1 MCTCTCTCTCMY
13 KHVYCNMRDVY
24 DMPYSNPDF
33 QKKWTPDKP
42 DTDNYKI
49 WGIINVSSIQCILER
64 LFYLFWWP
72 LESKLAVKE
81 PVYFGGGRW
90 CKSCHLDWSMIRW
103 VSTMYSLTS
112 WQKTTESVVLRENPG
127 GKSELWPIIHFKHV
141 EKLSIP
147 LWNKGNRYIII
158 IIYNIYIY
166 TFLNNH
172 WVLQLPTVEV
182 LWIISPRFRYLPSV
196 ATEWGAERGEAPQR
210 TDAAAA
216 VPSSAGLIEQGAL
229 RKTGP
234 GWSVDQPIPSW
245 RVIPRRLSAR
255 KRSCK
260 TQKLS
265 QSPPAFTQYI
275 YITLGILS
283 QETSTEKSKLGRKG
297 APKDE
302 PTTKP
307 SEE

>member
-1 MCTCTCTCTCMY
+1 MHIYLYMSMYMCTCTCACTCTCTCMY

-158 IIYNIYIY
+158 I
-166 TFLNNH
+166 
-172 WVLQLPTVEV
+172 
-182 LWIISPRFRYLPSV
+182 
-196 ATEWGAERGEAPQR
+196 
-210 TDAAAA
+210 
-216 VPSSAGLIEQGAL
+216 
-229 RKTGP
+229 
-234 GWSVDQPIPSW
+234 
-245 RVIPRRLSAR
+245 
-255 KRSCK
+255 
-260 TQKLS
+260 
-265 QSPPAFTQYI
+265 
-275 YITLGILS
+275 
-283 QETSTEKSKLGRKG
+283 
-297 APKDE
+297 
-302 PTTKP
+302 
-307 SEE
+307 